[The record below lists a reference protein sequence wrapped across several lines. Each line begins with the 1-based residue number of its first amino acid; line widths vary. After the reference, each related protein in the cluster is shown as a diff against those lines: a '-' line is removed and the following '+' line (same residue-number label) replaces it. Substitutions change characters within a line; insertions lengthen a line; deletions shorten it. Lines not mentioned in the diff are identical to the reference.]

1 MPSPSRATWLSV
13 SAVLLNSSKFIN
25 FGCFGKGL
33 NPYRVEIPFRS
44 LELISWDTHPKTG
57 GCPAGHPLDSQEP
70 LDVLAPDTCI
80 DVGLEVNSQSQYRI
94 GLVLVPVVHRHH

>member
-57 GCPAGHPLDSQEP
+57 ECPVGHPLDSQEP
-70 LDVLAPDTCI
+70 LYARAFDPRV
-80 DVGLEVNSQSQYRI
+80 DVGLEVYS
-94 GLVLVPVVHRHH
+94 